1 MLSSD
6 PAPFYYGSW
15 LDPLPALTNT
25 LSGTVPP
32 ERHCTFSCH
41 PLLALAFSLCPR
53 GWALRLFT
61 SGHATFSSAS
71 LSLSLRPASA
81 GPHGLRGC
89 SPCVAQRLSPI
100 SAWRCFRLWLSSPPV
115 GVPLQLGLL
124 GCGSK
129 SSFCPAGLP
138 NLSWGCSHLWQL
150 IYLNR

>member
-71 LSLSLRPASA
+71 LSRRTPRLAWVFPLCSTTAFPHLCLALLSLLAFLPTC
-81 GPHGLRGC
+81 GC
-89 SPCVAQRLSPI
+89 PTSTWP
-100 SAWRCFRLWLSSPPV
+100 
-115 GVPLQLGLL
+115 LGLWFQVQL
-124 GCGSK
+124 LPCRSPQLETLTCGS
-129 SSFCPAGLP
+129 
-138 NLSWGCSHLWQL
+138 LST
-150 IYLNR
+150 

>member
-15 LDPLPALTNT
+15 LDPLPALTT
-25 LSGTVPP
+25 TVSGTVPP

-71 LSLSLRPASA
+71 LSASCECRTPRLAWVFPLCSTMAFPHLCLALLSPLAFLPTCGCPTSTLGLWFQVQLLPCRSPQLELGVLSL
-81 GPHGLRGC
+81 
-89 SPCVAQRLSPI
+89 VAAYLPE
-100 SAWRCFRLWLSSPPV
+100 
-115 GVPLQLGLL
+115 PLTLT
-124 GCGSK
+124 
-129 SSFCPAGLP
+129 
-138 NLSWGCSHLWQL
+138 
-150 IYLNR
+150 